1 MSDDTVSAQALAG
14 QAMPDEPMQKEPMP
28 EELKLDNQL
37 CFPLYAASRLVTR
50 LYKERLEP
58 LGITYPQYIV
68 LMILWEEAPCPVKTV
83 SRRAILN
90 TNTLT
95 PLLKRLE
102 QQGYITR
109 QRDGRDE
116 RQVMVHLSMA
126 GKSLRDRCA
135 CVPWELLESS
145 GVALDK
151 LIALRDMLNEV
162 LPDLKRSLE
171 GE

>member
-1 MSDDTVSAQALAG
+1 MSNV
-14 QAMPDEPMQKEPMP
+14 MP
-28 EELKLDNQL
+28 EELRLDNQL

-68 LMILWEEAPCPVKTV
+68 LMILWEEAPCPVKTI

-102 QQGYITR
+102 QQGYINR
-109 QRDGRDE
+109 QRDGEDE
-116 RQVMVHLSMA
+116 RQVQVNLTMA
-126 GKSLRDRCA
+126 GRALRDRCA

-145 GVALDK
+145 GVPFEK
-151 LIALRDMLNEV
+151 LMALRELLNDV
-162 LPDLKRSLE
+162 LPDLQRSLE
-171 GE
+171 KE

>member
-1 MSDDTVSAQALAG
+1 MSDDAG
-14 QAMPDEPMQKEPMP
+14 FQEGMP

-50 LYKERLEP
+50 LYKDRLEP

-68 LMILWEEAPCPVKTV
+68 LMILWEEAPCPVKTI

-102 QQGYITR
+102 QQGYISR
-109 QRDGRDE
+109 QRDGQDE
-116 RQVMVHLSMA
+116 RQVMVHLTLA
-126 GKSLRDRCA
+126 GRALRDRCA
-135 CVPWELLESS
+135 CVPWELLQSS
-145 GVALDK
+145 GVSPEK
-151 LIALRDMLNEV
+151 LVALREMLNEV
-162 LPDLKRSLE
+162 LPDLKQTLE
-171 GE
+171 GC